1 MQDMDID
8 NRKDLYQSIVLS
20 GGSTMLPG
28 LATRL
33 QRDVTALYLKHILKA
48 CLPKMM
54 SVQVS
59 PSDASLCDCWLT
71 LGGSDEAHIA

>member
-8 NRKDLYQSIVLS
+8 NRKDLYQNIVLS

-33 QRDVTALYLKHILKA
+33 QRDITALYLKHILKVG
-48 CLPKMM
+48 LPQTM
-54 SVQVS
+54 SVHITMR
-59 PSDASLCDCWLT
+59 CLT
-71 LGGSDEAHIA
+71 L

>member
-8 NRKDLYQSIVLS
+8 NRKDLYQNIVLS

-33 QRDVTALYLKHILKA
+33 QRDITALYLKHILKV
-48 CLPKMM
+48 CLPQMI
-54 SVQVS
+54 
-59 PSDASLCDCWLT
+59 SLQPP
-71 LGGSDEAHIA
+71 

>member
-8 NRKDLYQSIVLS
+8 NRKDLYQNIVLS

-33 QRDVTALYLKHILKA
+33 QRDITALYLKHILKV
-48 CLPKMM
+48 CLPQMM
-54 SVQVS
+54 SVPTS
-59 PSDASLCDCWLT
+59 KICLT
-71 LGGSDEAHIA
+71 LQQYC